1 MDAFGRTG
9 AFCGVVR
16 LPYIEEGAV
25 GQVEVQP
32 PTPVAIGMIRPEH
45 WWDRGVEPDLA
56 SEFRLFLDDLAE
68 KNGETRRQAEALASG
83 TGFAHGVADWHA
95 FIKGVAERFTESVKG
110 WREDYERVVG
120 AWRAEGQGTSRG
132 QRSRMNALAR
142 QARELRDLTVVE
154 ELGNRKFLPRYGFP
168 IGLNS
173 LLVNVARDD
182 GGRFRLQREGAV
194 AVAEYLPGS
203 VIVVGGQFVQSHGVQ
218 RALGSEESDMVG
230 ITLWRHR
237 CEEGHSKCLPVLEP
251 PEERCGVDG
260 CTARMVK
267 RPERLLVPRYGY
279 ATAAWDPPSWYGQR
293 HRVGEVEL
301 VINHAQGRST
311 MSEVDFG
318 GLSGLDAEFLENV
331 ELLAANSGARRVGFA
346 VCTACGFSTSVEVAR
361 AEGAM
366 NLPKGFEAHLPLY
379 RVSGA
384 PCRDATGKAAILR
397 NITFSARQFTDVV
410 RSEFTDVAG
419 IDPVS
424 LTTLGHALAQGAAE
438 ILELDQREIRMAVD
452 PVGTGRSVV
461 RVFDAVGHGGGHM
474 AELFHRSS
482 EWLPA
487 VHRTLYRSEAHHQKC
502 RTACI
507 TCVLSSVSQ
516 EDASNGLLDRNAA
529 LAVLRGAGEPCRS
542 PLRTDAGSDPVSPEQ
557 SDMLAILKARKNA
570 AKTNQRRR

>member
-1 MDAFGRTG
+1 M
-9 AFCGVVR
+9 
-16 LPYIEEGAV
+16 
-25 GQVEVQP
+25 
-32 PTPVAIGMIRPEH
+32 
-45 WWDRGVEPDLA
+45 
-56 SEFRLFLDDLAE
+56 
-68 KNGETRRQAEALASG
+68 
-83 TGFAHGVADWHA
+83 
-95 FIKGVAERFTESVKG
+95 KGVAERFTESVKG

-120 AWRAEGQGTSRG
+120 AWRAEGQSTSRG

-142 QARELRDLTVVE
+142 QARELRDVTVVE

-173 LLVNVARDD
+173 LLVNVAADE
-182 GGRFRLQREGAV
+182 GGRFKLQREGAV

-251 PEERCGVDG
+251 LEDRCGVDG

-267 RPERLLVPRYGY
+267 RPERLLVPGYGY

-293 HRVGEVEL
+293 HRIGEVEL

-311 MSEVDFG
+311 MSEADFG
-318 GLSGLDAEFLENV
+318 GLPGLHAEFLENV
-331 ELLAANSGARRVGFA
+331 ELLAANSGVRRVGFA
-346 VCTACGFSTSVEVAR
+346 VCTACGFSTSEEVAR

-384 PCRDATGKAAILR
+384 PCRGATGKAAVLR
-397 NITFSARQFTDVV
+397 NITFAARQFTDVV
-410 RSEFTDVAG
+410 RFEFTNVTG

-438 ILELDQREIRMAVD
+438 ILELDQREIRMVVD
-452 PVGTGRSVV
+452 PVGTGQLVV

-474 AELFHRSS
+474 AELFRRGS
-482 EWLPA
+482 EWLLT
-487 VHRTLYRSEAHHQKC
+487 VRRTLYRSEAHHQKC

-516 EDASNGLLDRNAA
+516 GDASKGFLDRKAA
-529 LAVLRGAGEPCRS
+529 LAVLSGTGGIDESLLRS
-542 PLRTDAGSDPVSPEQ
+542 SAVSTPA
-557 SDMLAILKARKNA
+557 SPAHFDMLTNLRARRVA
-570 AKTNQRRR
+570 ASMNPPRR

>member
-1 MDAFGRTG
+1 
-9 AFCGVVR
+9 
-16 LPYIEEGAV
+16 
-25 GQVEVQP
+25 
-32 PTPVAIGMIRPEH
+32 
-45 WWDRGVEPDLA
+45 
-56 SEFRLFLDDLAE
+56 
-68 KNGETRRQAEALASG
+68 
-83 TGFAHGVADWHA
+83 
-95 FIKGVAERFTESVKG
+95 
-110 WREDYERVVG
+110 
-120 AWRAEGQGTSRG
+120 
-132 QRSRMNALAR
+132 MNALTR
-142 QARELRDLTVVE
+142 QARELRDVTVVE

-182 GGRFRLQREGAV
+182 GGRFKLQREGAV

-218 RALGSEESDMVG
+218 RALGTEESDMVG

-260 CTARMVK
+260 CTARMMK

-311 MSEVDFG
+311 MSEISFG

-346 VCTACGFSTSVEVAR
+346 VCTACGFSTSEEVAR

-384 PCRDATGKAAILR
+384 PCRGTTGKAPILR

-410 RSEFTDVAG
+410 RFEFTEVAG

-438 ILELDQREIRMAVD
+438 ILELDQREIRMVVD
-452 PVGTGRSVV
+452 PVATGRSVV

-474 AELFHRSS
+474 AELFRRGS
-482 EWLPA
+482 EWMLA
-487 VHRTLYRSEAHHQKC
+487 VRRTLYRSEAHHQKY

-507 TCVLSSVSQ
+507 ACVLSAVSQ

-529 LAVLRGAGEPCRS
+529 LAVLRGIGQVGGSRFCSDAVSTPIS
-542 PLRTDAGSDPVSPEQ
+542 PGQ
-557 SDMLAILKARKNA
+557 FDMLANLRARRHA
-570 AKTNQRRR
+570 AQTNPRRR